1 MGRYYHTDNGAEG
14 KFMFGVQPSDD
25 PAEMGMHEQDP
36 QVINYYADEDDVP
49 TITKKLDEQ
58 YDKLGVPKEQRIYSY
73 DKYEEAIK
81 FEEDVLTDRVFIHV
95 KADDTEARKK
105 YGNITWCSSKGND
118 YVDYE
123 KEGMA
128 ICLARVRLAL
138 DILSDIKKTGYCS
151 LEAEL

>member
-1 MGRYYHTDNGAEG
+1 MQLNGNVEKFIKDNIYHWVG
-14 KFMFGVQPSDD
+14 KNFGSQEADD
-25 PAEMGMHEQDP
+25 PSWNIEALSE
-36 QVINYYADEDDVP
+36 YL
-49 TITKKLDEQ
+49 TKKLYKE

-118 YVDYE
+118 YVEYE

-151 LEAEL
+151 LEAEV